1 MEGYRA
7 DEVDGEIRTIVSEH
21 VAHKKVVETILYK
34 AIYSRNVHMLQ
45 NERGESGQEAIGER
59 LSIDTLDNIG
69 RRQAILL
76 QESFA
81 QPLRHLPLEKAADE
95 QPSQYGSAPFIS
107 EDIAQWGNVGFDLPT
122 IEQTGIGAR
131 TQYAGYPLGIATEST
146 GCTEHIAGDFDA
158 VAVGQHTVQ
167 GFI

>member
-1 MEGYRA
+1 MKGYRA
-7 DEVDGEIRTIVSEH
+7 DEVEGEIRTIVSEH

-34 AIYSRNVHMLQ
+34 AIYSRNVQML
-45 NERGESGQEAIGER
+45 RDKGGESGQEAIGER

-95 QPSQYGSAPFIS
+95 QPSQYGSAPLVS
-107 EDIAQWGNVGFDLPT
+107 
-122 IEQTGIGAR
+122 
-131 TQYAGYPLGIATEST
+131 
-146 GCTEHIAGDFDA
+146 
-158 VAVGQHTVQ
+158 
-167 GFI
+167 